1 MKAALNLF
9 AQASIVSI
17 FLTGSIFA
25 EADEA
30 RVKVAATETSQQTI
44 GRAGEQQGP
53 LRGVQVAQQCQ
64 SGRDDCM
71 TRPQEQCGPGL
82 NGCLSV
88 GQANCKDNAAGPH
101 LSPPIPNTVGIDN
114 ALANPNLPPEQRAK
128 FENMKAAIEANRQRG
143 EQMRSRVA
151 RIQSSKC
158 LTEVVKQCRA
168 SHC

>member
-1 MKAALNLF
+1 MKPPLKLF
-9 AQASIVSI
+9 AYASIVSI
-17 FLTGSIFA
+17 LVTASIFA
-25 EADEA
+25 GADEA
-30 RVKVAATETSQQTI
+30 RVNVAVTETSQPTI
-44 GRAGEQQGP
+44 AGEHQVP
-53 LRGVQVAQQCQ
+53 PRGVQVAQQCQ

-82 NGCLSV
+82 NGCLSL
-88 GQANCKDNAAGPH
+88 GQANCKDDTAGSYV
-101 LSPPIPNTVGIDN
+101 SPSTPNTAGIDK

-128 FENMKAAIEANRQRG
+128 FESMKAAIEASRHRG

-158 LTEVVKQCRA
+158 LTNVVKQCRA